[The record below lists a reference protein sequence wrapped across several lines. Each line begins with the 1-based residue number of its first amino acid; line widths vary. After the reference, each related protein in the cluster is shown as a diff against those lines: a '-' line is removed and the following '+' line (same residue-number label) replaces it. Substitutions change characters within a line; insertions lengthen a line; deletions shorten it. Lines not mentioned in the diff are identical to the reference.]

1 MQGWLSGWEAAGG
14 GYGWEGCRATL
25 ILTLTLVLAQPLT
38 LALVLALTV
47 TLTLTSCGARV
58 KAPPIALRSTE
69 VVLRHLVIVGLG

>member
-1 MQGWLSGWEAAGG
+1 MGGRRRAGVRGG
-14 GYGWEGCRATL
+14 GVTSHANPNPYPSSSPAANPSP
-25 ILTLTLVLAQPLT
+25 I
-38 LALVLALTV
+38 VLALTV